1 MKYSVLGVFY
11 KELMSKLMDIM
22 YLNEYSKEL
31 FVYSILRMI
40 NEGLFDN
47 VND

>member
-22 YLNEYSKEL
+22 FLNEYSKEL
-31 FVYSILRMI
+31 FVYSILRMMD
-40 NEGLFDN
+40 EGLFDSF
-47 VND
+47 ND